1 MLTSGEAKSGPPGL
15 PHAAQSELVQEALNV
30 IDNVIL
36 AKRCGGRR
44 CVFSRE
50 AGVARD
56 GVGWGATARVRGS
69 NIYRVSERDREEESG
84 AYSGSIGSVKE

>member
-1 MLTSGEAKSGPPGL
+1 M
-15 PHAAQSELVQEALNV
+15 

-36 AKRCGGRR
+36 AKRCGGGGGKRRR
-44 CVFSRE
+44 CVFSHE

-84 AYSGSIGSVKE
+84 AYSGSIGSVNE